1 MSALSESW
9 GVTYR
14 RAEKRVWFRL
24 EAAERGAAATDS
36 TASGPG
42 ITDPGTTGRH
52 SDAQHHDAGPSVHPA
67 HAQGYATEST
77 DRGGPSFLAETSEL
91 LAGQLDEAMVTALAA
106 QMLVPRL
113 ADWCGI
119 WLSMP
124 GRGLQ
129 LSRVWHADEQRITPL
144 REELERISP
153 PSAVRIGVRPGR
165 GRRVP
170 ASPMRAG
177 RRSPSHSSPATPTR
191 VYCCSA
197 GPGSRR

>member
-24 EAAERGAAATDS
+24 EAAEGDTAATDS
-36 TASGPG
+36 VVSGPG
-42 ITDPGTTGRH
+42 VAKPGATRRH
-52 SDAQHHDAGPSVHPA
+52 SDAQPYGAGPSVHPA
-67 HAQGYATEST
+67 HAQGYAAEWT

-119 WLSMP
+119 WLNMP
-124 GRGLQ
+124 GMGLQ
-129 LSRVWHADEQRITPL
+129 LSRVWHADEQRITRCARNWNGFRRLP
-144 REELERISP
+144 R
-153 PSAVRIGVRPGR
+153 SASGVRLGR

-177 RRSPSHSSPATPTR
+177 RRSLSHSSPAIPTR
-191 VYCCSA
+191 GYCCSA